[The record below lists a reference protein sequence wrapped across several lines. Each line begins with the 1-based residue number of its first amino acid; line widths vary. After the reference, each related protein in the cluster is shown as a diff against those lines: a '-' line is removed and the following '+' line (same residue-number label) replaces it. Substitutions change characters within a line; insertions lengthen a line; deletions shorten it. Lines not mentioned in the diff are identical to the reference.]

1 MKKVKKSLLAVLLG
15 LPLVIAFASCDK
27 LSNDEELLLG
37 NWEYQSIDVVRTGT
51 DSDTSFTETGGYAL
65 YRDLQFN
72 EDRTAKVEIMNAA
85 EIYPPIYD
93 VTEFTWNLENK
104 GETLTLSNKDWGT
117 VSWKVII
124 LSYNTLKF
132 QVNERYYNGGT
143 MKSTYTY
150 QHTRRSNSRPN

>member
-93 VTEFTWNLENK
+93 ASEFTWNLENK

>member
-51 DSDTSFTETGGYAL
+51 DSDTSFTETDGYAL
-65 YRDLQFN
+65 YRNLQFN
-72 EDRTAKVEIMNAA
+72 DDRTAKVEIMNIAGVN
-85 EIYPPIYD
+85 PPDYNI
-93 VTEFTWNLENK
+93 TEFNWSLDNK
-104 GETLTLSNKDWGT
+104 GETLTLSNKEGYT
-117 VSWKVII
+117 VSWNVKI
-124 LSYNTLKF
+124 LSYNVLKF
-132 QVNERYYNGGT
+132 QVTERYSNGGT
-143 MKSTYTY
+143 EKSTYTY

>member
-72 EDRTAKVEIMNAA
+72 EDRTAKVEIMNIAGVN
-85 EIYPPIYD
+85 PPDYNI
-93 VTEFTWNLENK
+93 TEFTWSLDNK
-104 GETLTLSNKDWGT
+104 GETLTLTNKDWGT
-117 VSWKVII
+117 ISWNVKI
-124 LSYNTLKF
+124 LSYNVLKF
-132 QVNERYYNGGT
+132 QVTERYSTGGT
-143 MKSTYTY
+143 EKSTYTY